1 MKYNLSIRTD
11 QERFK
16 RRCNELY
23 KDGKVVDLTVK
34 ETRSLQINK
43 YLHLL
48 LTWFAMESGY
58 SMEFVKVEY
67 FKKLLSP
74 DIFCKEVACKFT
86 GQVLIEIRSSAD
98 CSNDEIS
105 TAIARFRNWSMES
118 AHIYLPEPN
127 EHDFLQQIEIE
138 ASRNEFV

>member
-23 KDGKVVDLTVK
+23 KAGKVVELSVK
-34 ETRSLQINK
+34 EKRSIQANK
-43 YLHLL
+43 YLHLI
-48 LTWFAMESGY
+48 LTWFAMETGY
-58 SMEFVKVEY
+58 SMEFIKVEY

-74 DIFCKEVACKFT
+74 DIFCKEVACRFT

-98 CSNDEIS
+98 CTNDEIS